1 VTVEL
6 KRDDI
11 GLLISLSSKEL
22 DRVGEA
28 KVEHGFCIPSY
39 FYHLVDI
46 SNKLLAIP
54 LDIELPS
61 GFSDEEWQEFF
72 GGERIK

>member
-11 GLLISLSSKEL
+11 GLVISVISQEL

-28 KVEHGFCIPSY
+28 KE
-39 FYHLVDI
+39 
-46 SNKLLAIP
+46 
-54 LDIELPS
+54 
-61 GFSDEEWQEFF
+61 
-72 GGERIK
+72 IKRTEPGAH